1 MKTFRSCRLPQQI
14 TLFRFDQKKLRR
26 LRPAAKVC
34 STLLPKLSATIFL
47 LGALTAFLR
56 KTPITGESPLA
67 LFLSGLF
74 VLTFLHEAAH
84 IIVSIACGCPV
95 DEAGLLLCGPIPI
108 GAYIEADPP
117 KRPRLHIR
125 VALAGLESDLL
136 AVGILLFLQSFTG
149 SRLCTELAF
158 FNFLS
163 VLSNAAPIS
172 GRDGEHALSARLGIG
187 DVAFVAKA
195 ILSSPQQ
202 RRRIRRR
209 GFNGWLTLCFFRIV
223 RCAKVLVF
231 LTELLVFLFFQTCC

>member
-1 MKTFRSCRLPQQI
+1 MKAFRSCRLQQQI

-34 STLLPKLSATIFL
+34 STLLPKLSAAIFL

-56 KTPITGESPLA
+56 KTPITGESPLVP
-67 LFLSGLF
+67 GLIL
-74 VLTFLHEAAH
+74 LTVLHESAH

-117 KRPRLHIR
+117 KRPRLHVRI
-125 VALAGLESDLL
+125 ALAGLESDLL
-136 AVGILLFLQSFTG
+136 AVGVLLFLQSFTG

-172 GRDGEHALSARLGIG
+172 GRDGEHALSAHLGIG
-187 DVAFVAKA
+187 DIAFVAKA

-202 RRRIRRR
+202 RRHIRRH
-209 GFNGWLTLCFFRIV
+209 GFNGWLTLCFSASSAAPECLSF
-223 RCAKVLVF
+223 
-231 LTELLVFLFFQTCC
+231 